1 MPLVV
6 SSAVVAFPEYSSNVP
21 VWSLRLLPALTGALL
36 VPMAYQILLELGFSH
51 CAATGAALLIL
62 IGETQASACSG
73 AAQGSPQRWPWLG
86 HSVQP
91 RRARGFSRC
100 APAGPPPHRMKGSV
114 PSLPR
119 FDSGRAPW
127 PSSQGVGRENCV
139 VRLVKPHTSTYHKV
153 GIPSVHDEDKDSERF
168 GDLPEV
174 TQALLGMIHTSELAS
189 VVLEPISSSHPILNF
204 PWPRSVACRGC
215 PFCGCTRLPVSA
227 LTP

>member
-100 APAGPPPHRMKGSV
+100 APAGSPPHRMDGSV

-119 FDSGRAPW
+119 FDSGRTPW
-127 PSSQGVGRENCV
+127 PSSQGVGRQNCV
-139 VRLVKPHTSTYHKV
+139 VRLVKPHNPRTTKLVFLLYMTRLKTQK
-153 GIPSVHDEDKDSERF
+153 G
-168 GDLPEV
+168 LV
-174 TQALLGMIHTSELAS
+174 TC
-189 VVLEPISSSHPILNF
+189 
-204 PWPRSVACRGC
+204 PRSPGLARCDSHLRTR
-215 PFCGCTRLPVSA
+215 FCGSGAHLLQPPNPELPMA
-227 LTP
+227 TFCGL